1 MMYEDRT
8 DAFLDLIS
16 GGKSEFLTELEETAR
31 ADRVPIIRTAVQHL
45 LKFIITERKP
55 EDILEIGSAIGFS
68 SILMREAGGDGLRI
82 TTIELDEDRAN
93 AALQNIEKAGYS
105 DDITLIKGDAAEVIK
120 TLDKE
125 YDIIFLDAAKGQYP
139 FLLSDIKRLLKKGG
153 LLITDNCLQE
163 GDVLESRYA
172 VRRRDRTIHARM
184 REFIREIYHDEDL
197 NTCLM
202 PMADGVALS
211 IKK

>member
-1 MMYEDRT
+1 MYEDRT

>member
-1 MMYEDRT
+1 MYEDRT

-55 EDILEIGSAIGFS
+55 ADILEIGSAIGFS
-68 SILMREAGGDGLRI
+68 SILMREAGGDGLKI

>member
-1 MMYEDRT
+1 MYEDRT

-55 EDILEIGSAIGFS
+55 ADILEIGSAIGFS
-68 SILMREAGGDGLRI
+68 SILMREAGGDGLKI

-139 FLLSDIKRLLKKGG
+139 FLLSDIKRLLRKGG